1 MVYVNYLIKLLY
13 SLFKRIHLC
22 SSNLLGSNTAVLS
35 FFSFCTVL
43 IGSSFFCP
51 QVLFSQTNAI
61 SRDSILITNNWDTW
75 LVDSS
80 VKDQRDISSFFTWSS
95 GDGSGKQTVNLP
107 HQWDQYGGLRRKRHG
122 NLHGTAWYRKTV
134 EVPKNWKEGRYFL
147 YFAGVGSYAEVLVNG
162 QPLGDHAGGRTGFW
176 LELPKGI
183 AHSFLL
189 EVKVRHPEGIR
200 DLPWVCGGCH
210 EEIGFSEGSQPFGI
224 FREVFL
230 VRSPFLSVQPFG
242 IYLPYRLSED
252 YNQLL
257 LSVETSIDLHP
268 SGSGVPAAGI
278 TLHHDTLGEQMNRS
292 ALWTK
297 HLKSVQLQHR
307 LLDPLGN
314 LVVETSIS
322 LTAEQLRRLID
333 SNQLMVRAAF
343 PEIQKPKLWSPA
355 QPNLYTVKTSILVEG
370 RVLDEVVQRT
380 GFRSIRWPDLKKG
393 GPLLVN
399 GVPFFIHGT
408 AAYEHRMGGSHAFE
422 KEEVQARVHQLI
434 EVGFNAFRDAH
445 QPLHLQFQEEWQ
457 SRGILWWPQFAAH
470 IWFDDPGFK
479 KQFKVLLRE
488 WIKERRNNPAVV
500 LWGLE
505 NESTLPADFAQE
517 CVEIIREMDVLS
529 AQERLVTTCNGGS
542 GTDWDVPQNWTGTY
556 GGDPNTYADDLKKQ
570 ILVGEYGAWRSVGL
584 HQNPPFTLVQT
595 KKGYPEEHHNQLL
608 AIKLR
613 EAWRVQK
620 LVAGHFHWLFYSHE
634 NPGRSQS
641 GEGFDGNL
649 RIGPVNYKGLYTLW
663 GEPTD
668 ALYLFK
674 SFYTQPEE
682 KPMVYIVSH
691 TWGDRVY
698 RAGDTTSITV
708 YSNAQEV
715 RLYAGEKKKLLAM
728 QKRSAQDPFHIFQF
742 TGIPL
747 TDALLI
753 AEAVHKNKAVATDK
767 IWLHHLPRRSMLKTS
782 EKQKKDSLL
791 QPEKGHHYLYRVNAG
806 GPECIDQF
814 GAVWQAD
821 QTWEKSSI
829 SFGSLSWGNFWPEV
843 PETFASSRYRN
854 SAVENVWT
862 QTLFQ
867 HQRFGRNQLVYQFV
881 VPKGKIRVELY
892 FNESWHQQIEAS
904 GYRLFDIAFNQ
915 KIVVKNL
922 DIWTEAGGSNK
933 VLKKIFEV
941 ETDGLL
947 NISFPKVA
955 AGQVLLSAIAIAVP
969 HKLPLENGS
978 DLPNQITDQPILNKA
993 KNNSKGSW
1001 LQTGVLTTAGS
1012 FFYLP
1017 SYLYGADW
1025 IIEESQQKEQQKEKQ
1040 KEQKKENK
1048 KVSKNDHFKALL
1060 QEQSNSIKESVD
1072 HSTHLKDQNNN
1083 SMQDSIL
1090 LSYHGVPVVYYLIED
1105 SGQSGKRL
1113 FEGNTSQNQFQYWRA
1128 TRDGSNTCFYFR
1140 KEKSQMNPGFD
1151 WKITQTF
1158 QPTQIEHHGKNWRMD
1173 SVNGKRGLKWINGK
1187 EQPQELKYKFSVGVG
1202 DYYALRIRYVNQ
1214 SNQNYS
1220 ATLSLVSS
1228 DGLVL
1233 HREQVVFPPYLVNK
1247 WGILYWSSGT
1257 QINAG
1262 NYYVLLQM
1270 EETTTK
1276 PEEIFALGAM
1286 EVQ

>member
-1 MVYVNYLIKLLY
+1 M
-13 SLFKRIHLC
+13 
-22 SSNLLGSNTAVLS
+22 GSIANCFT
-35 FFSFCTVL
+35 
-43 IGSSFFCP
+43 FFCFYLVVTGSLSLYP
-51 QVLFSQTNAI
+51 QLLFSQPTSV
-61 SRDSILITNNWDTW
+61 SRDSISITKHWETW
-75 LVDSS
+75 LIDSS
-80 VKDQRDISSFFTWSS
+80 VRDQRDISSFFTWSS
-95 GDGSGKQTVNLP
+95 GDGSGKLAVDLP
-107 HQWDQYGGLRRKRHG
+107 HQWDQYGGLRRTRHG

-134 EVPKNWKEGRYFL
+134 EVPNNWEDGRYFL

-162 QPLGDHAGGRTGFW
+162 EPVGEHAGGRTGFW
-176 LELPKGI
+176 LELPNNI
-183 AHSFLL
+183 SRSFLL

-230 VRSPFLSVQPFG
+230 VRRPVLSIQPFG

-252 YNQLL
+252 FNRLQ
-257 LSVETSIDLHP
+257 LSVEASIDLHQAAP
-268 SGSGVPAAGI
+268 VDQNAGI
-278 TLHHDTLGEQMNRS
+278 AQVEDAPSAVVNRL
-292 ALWTK
+292 ALWSEK
-297 HLKSVQLQHR
+297 LKSVQLLHR
-307 LLDPLGN
+307 LLDPSGK
-314 LVVETSIS
+314 LVVETSVS
-322 LTAEQLRRLID
+322 LTNEQLKKLIE
-333 SNQLMVRAAF
+333 SNQLMVRATF
-343 PEIQKPKLWSPA
+343 PEIQNPQLWSPT
-355 QPNLYTVKTSILVEG
+355 QPDLYTVKTSILVEG
-370 RVLDEVVQRT
+370 RVLDEVAQTT

-399 GVPFFIHGT
+399 GAPFFIHGT

-422 KEEVQARVHQLI
+422 KEEVQARVNQLI

-457 SRGILWWPQFAAH
+457 RRGILWWPQFAAH

-479 KQFKVLLRE
+479 KQFKLLLRE
-488 WIKERRNNPAVV
+488 WIKERRNNPAII

-505 NESTLPADFAQE
+505 NESTLPAAFAQE

-529 AQERLVTTCNGGS
+529 AQERWVTTCNGGS

-595 KKGYPEEHHNQLL
+595 KKGYPEEHHNQLM

-613 EAWRVQK
+613 AAWQVQK

-674 SFYTQPEE
+674 SFYTRPEE

-698 RAGDTTSITV
+698 GEGDTTSITV

-715 RLYAGEKKKLLAM
+715 RLYAGEKKKLLAV
-728 QKRSAQDPFHIFQF
+728 QKKSPQDPFHIFQF

-747 TDALLI
+747 TDALLT
-753 AEAVHKNKAVATDK
+753 AEALHENKPAAIDR
-767 IWLHHLPRRSMLKTS
+767 IWLHHLPRRSTLSAS
-782 EKQKKDSLL
+782 EKQRKDALL
-791 QPEKGHHYLYRVNAG
+791 QSAKGYQYIYRVNAG

-814 GAVWQAD
+814 GALWQAD
-821 QTWEKSSI
+821 QAWEKSSTT
-829 SFGSLSWGNFWPEV
+829 FGSLSWGDFWPEV
-843 PETFASSRYRN
+843 PGTFASSRYQN
-854 SAVENVWT
+854 SVVENVWS

-867 HQRFGRNQLVYQFV
+867 HQRFGRNQLMYRFV

-892 FNESWHQQIEAS
+892 FNESWHQQMEAK
-904 GYRLFDIAFNQ
+904 GYRLFDVAFNQ
-915 KIVVKNL
+915 KTVEKNL
-922 DIWTEAGGSNK
+922 DIWAEAGGSNK
-933 VLKKIFEV
+933 VLKKVFEV
-941 ETDGLL
+941 ATDGLL
-947 NISFPKVA
+947 DISFPRVA

-969 HKLPLENGS
+969 HKLPTTNGS
-978 DLPNQITDQPILNKA
+978 GSPDQLADQHANQLVNQLANQLADQALTGKTKTNLT
-993 KNNSKGSW
+993 GSW
-1001 LQTGVLTTAGS
+1001 LQTGVLTTEGS

-1025 IIEESQQKEQQKEKQ
+1025 ALEVAH
-1040 KEQKKENK
+1040 QKKHLGTHPNSTKKSGTISTDLKAQNK
-1048 KVSKNDHFKALL
+1048 KA
-1060 QEQSNSIKESVD
+1060 I
-1072 HSTHLKDQNNN
+1072 
-1083 SMQDSIL
+1083 QDSIV
-1090 LSYHGVPVVYYLIED
+1090 LSYKGKPVEYNLMED
-1105 SGQSGKRL
+1105 SAQSTKQL
-1113 FEGNTSQNQFQYWRA
+1113 FEDRASQNQYQYWRA
-1128 TRDGSNTCFYFR
+1128 IREGSTTTFYFR

-1158 QPTQIEHHGKNWRMD
+1158 QPTQIEYEAKNWQMD
-1173 SVNGKRGLKWINGK
+1173 TVNGKRGLKWTTGRD
-1187 EQPQELKYKFSVGVG
+1187 QPQELKYKFSVGVG

-1233 HREQVVFPPYLVNK
+1233 HREQVVFPPYLFNK
-1247 WGILYWSSGT
+1247 WGVLYWSSGT

-1262 NYYVLLQM
+1262 NYYVLL
-1270 EETTTK
+1270 ELKPNTTK
-1276 PEEIFALGAM
+1276 SEEIFAIGAM